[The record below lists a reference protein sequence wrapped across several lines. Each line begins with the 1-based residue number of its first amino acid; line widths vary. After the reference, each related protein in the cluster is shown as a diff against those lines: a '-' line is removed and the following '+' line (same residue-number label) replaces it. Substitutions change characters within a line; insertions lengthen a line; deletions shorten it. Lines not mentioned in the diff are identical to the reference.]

1 MHTDVFDHADQ
12 LEPRIITT
20 SGFKSR
26 QSSNI
31 MAANLPLRSENQ
43 GLFVLSAHTRCQF
56 FLFIIGIRCQKI
68 YSYDWDRYGRK
79 TGYICRRHCAL
90 PGCRT
95 QMCMHVK
102 LDISIFTFNKALPLM
117 SNNLKNMHT
126 IVFWGSGNQ
135 SHMLTALPLASVWSE
150 QNKLSSLWFCTKRGS
165 SHINFGT
172 GGPLN
177 DQPRQAQ
184 GQGSGVYLH
193 CKLQRRKTF
202 ILVQTRQ
209 KLFRRAGGF
218 F

>member
-79 TGYICRRHCAL
+79 TGYICRRHCVDSRQLWL
-90 PGCRT
+90 PDSNT
-95 QMCMHVK
+95 HVNK
-102 LDISIFTFNKALPLM
+102 LDTVVPVLRDHPYERPPGLRDHFYQVPSAISSMLLYLLCETTCVERPLFDLP
-117 SNNLKNMHT
+117 
-126 IVFWGSGNQ
+126 
-135 SHMLTALPLASVWSE
+135 
-150 QNKLSSLWFCTKRGS
+150 
-165 SHINFGT
+165 
-172 GGPLN
+172 
-177 DQPRQAQ
+177 
-184 GQGSGVYLH
+184 
-193 CKLQRRKTF
+193 
-202 ILVQTRQ
+202 
-209 KLFRRAGGF
+209 
-218 F
+218 